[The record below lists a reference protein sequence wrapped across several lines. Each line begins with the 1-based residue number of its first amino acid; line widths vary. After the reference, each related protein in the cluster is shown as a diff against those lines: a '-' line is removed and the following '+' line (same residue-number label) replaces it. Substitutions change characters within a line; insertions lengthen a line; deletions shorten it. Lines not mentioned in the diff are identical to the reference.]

1 MAVWT
6 TILVPSVIAWTPSTV
21 LTALHFIGC
30 LDYKFSHISGC
41 QDTIKSTYSA
51 ALHWLFGLLVY
62 LNQSLSGH
70 IKLRIALPF
79 SGCLATS
86 LVKLVA
92 AWREAIN
99 CFYSAAPQR
108 LFRVH
113 MRYLILLERMPKLSH
128 ANLYPFPAR
137 NFLKHANCK
146 SDRGYIVKYRL
157 PEHSKLQR
165 FQILEKFTGRAAFL

>member
-6 TILVPSVIAWTPSTV
+6 TILVTSVIAWTPSTV

-62 LNQSLSGH
+62 LNQPLSGH

-79 SGCLATS
+79 SGCLDYKFS
-86 LVKLVA
+86 QISCCL
-92 AWREAIN
+92 EGGH
-99 CFYSAAPQR
+99 Q
-108 LFRVH
+108 LF
-113 MRYLILLERMPKLSH
+113 
-128 ANLYPFPAR
+128 
-137 NFLKHANCK
+137 
-146 SDRGYIVKYRL
+146 
-157 PEHSKLQR
+157 LQR
-165 FQILEKFTGRAAFL
+165 CTSEAV